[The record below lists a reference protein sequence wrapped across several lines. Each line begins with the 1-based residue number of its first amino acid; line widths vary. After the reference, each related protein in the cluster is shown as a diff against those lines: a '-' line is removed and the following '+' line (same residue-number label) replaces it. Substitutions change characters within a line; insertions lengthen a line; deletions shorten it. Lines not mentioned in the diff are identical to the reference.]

1 MRTEIKLKN
10 NWLSDYKRKYASQR
24 GEDGILEKIF
34 EVLGTSQGWYVDV
47 GAQGLDHS
55 NTYNLFKKGWSGILI
70 DADETCFQ
78 DLLKTYQGS
87 KAFCMHERVEPTGE
101 KSLDNLLAKTRLPAG
116 FDLLDID
123 IDGNDY
129 YVWESL
135 IKYIPTVVLIEFNPI
150 IKLDDYRQP
159 VNGQG
164 GSSLSVL
171 TKLGKTKGYELVATT
186 TINAFFVKRNL
197 FDKFKIK
204 DNSVAELFTNSN
216 DSYGRDRTN
225 YTND

>member
-10 NWLSDYKRKYASQR
+10 NWLSDYKRKYTSQR

-47 GAQGLDHS
+47 GAYGLVNS
-55 NTYNLFKKGWSGILI
+55 NTHSLFKKGWSGILI
-70 DADETCFQ
+70 EAETSNFQ
-78 DLLKTYQGS
+78 DLLKTYQDS
-87 KAFCMHERVEPTGE
+87 KAFCMHERVEPMGE
-101 KSLDNLLAKTRLPAG
+101 KSLDNLLAKTRLPVE

-135 IKYIPTVVLIEFNPI
+135 IKYIPTVVLIEFNPV

-159 VNGQG
+159 INGQG

-171 TKLGKTKGYELVATT
+171 TKLGKSKGYELIATT

-197 FDKFKIK
+197 FDKFGIK
-204 DNSVAELFTNSN
+204 DNSVAELFTDSN
-216 DSYGRDRTN
+216 DSYGRDRTK
-225 YTND
+225 YTNA